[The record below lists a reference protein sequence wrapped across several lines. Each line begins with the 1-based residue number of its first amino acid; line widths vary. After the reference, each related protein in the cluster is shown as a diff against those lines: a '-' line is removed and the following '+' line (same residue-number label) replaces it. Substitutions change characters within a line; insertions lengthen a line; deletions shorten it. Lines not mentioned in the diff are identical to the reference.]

1 MVTLCVERIPI
12 ARAAPD
18 EMSSVTPGVN
28 GPRSF
33 TRTATFRPVLGL
45 PTMMQVPNGN
55 DRCAAVIPPGLN
67 ICPTRCG
74 VLEVHFRT
82 TSHAPLDRHV
92 MVSLGRP

>member
-1 MVTLCVERIPI
+1 MVTLCVVRIPI

-55 DRCAAVIPPGLN
+55 DLCAAVIPPG
-67 ICPTRCG
+67 
-74 VLEVHFRT
+74 
-82 TSHAPLDRHV
+82 S
-92 MVSLGRP
+92 